1 MRLPQASCVGSIS
14 GRLLLLGHTSLSAA
28 LLDDETAY
36 LAQAKK
42 LAEVHRTPKR
52 CQARAES
59 NIDGRKRCHK
69 SLQLKQDMLGFVASC
84 SASLR
89 KASCYDVISGSLHL
103 DSCVS
108 PSESTSIAQAVLGND
123 HELHSRQGGRCCR
136 EDFLQLHITP
146 NLILMVVSWQ
156 QPTRHRSS

>member
-1 MRLPQASCVGSIS
+1 MGSIS
-14 GRLLLLGHTSLSAA
+14 GSLSAA

-36 LAQAKK
+36 LAQAKN

-52 CQARAES
+52 CQARAEY
-59 NIDGRKRCHK
+59 NIDGRKRCE
-69 SLQLKQDMLGFVASC
+69 SLHLKQDILGFVASC
-84 SASLR
+84 SASLQ

-108 PSESTSIAQAVLGND
+108 PSESTSISQAVLGND

-146 NLILMVVSWQ
+146 NLILIVVSWQ
-156 QPTRHRSS
+156 QPTLAPIELR